1 MLFDY
6 SGGGDMERFLTGNLE
21 GVFSV
26 AVAAYLLVRMEQKLD
41 ALTQAI
47 VELRIHITTGDIDV
61 KKTL

>member
-1 MLFDY
+1 
-6 SGGGDMERFLTGNLE
+6 MERFLTGNLE